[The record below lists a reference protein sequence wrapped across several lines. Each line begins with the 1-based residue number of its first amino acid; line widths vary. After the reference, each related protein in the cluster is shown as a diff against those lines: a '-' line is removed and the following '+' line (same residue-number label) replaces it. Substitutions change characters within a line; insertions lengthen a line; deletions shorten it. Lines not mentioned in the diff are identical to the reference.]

1 MGITIEVVVAVGI
14 GAVCTVVYMGTS
26 VVGTVVGIGA
36 VGKLVALLASS
47 FASTTL
53 SFGVD
58 EDVASLPMSLR
69 DVRMRDSI

>member
-1 MGITIEVVVAVGI
+1 MGITIEVAVAVGI

-26 VVGTVVGIGA
+26 VVGIGA
-36 VGKLVALLASS
+36 VGKLVACLTSG

-58 EDVASLPMSLR
+58 EDVDSLPMSLR
-69 DVRMRDSI
+69 EVRMRDSI